1 MLVFFH
7 VDLDF
12 IQVKERDTR
21 KIIKEMSENLTTIII
36 TTISVL
42 GGAGGW
48 KFYEFLI
55 RNKREKQKE
64 DKSEQTIYRDD
75 LIARVE
81 RLERDKDGCTDSL
94 MEVKAKAAAL
104 EVKVEF
110 LEREL
115 DRIKSR

>member
-1 MLVFFH
+1 
-7 VDLDF
+7 
-12 IQVKERDTR
+12 
-21 KIIKEMSENLTTIII
+21 MSENITTIII

-42 GGAGGW
+42 FGAGGW

-55 RNKREKQKE
+55 RNKRDKEKE

-81 RLERDKDGCTDSL
+81 RLENDKDGCVDSL
-94 MEVKAKAAAL
+94 MEVKIEASAL
-104 EVKVEF
+104 RVKVEF

-115 DRIKSR
+115 DRIKSK

>member
-1 MLVFFH
+1 
-7 VDLDF
+7 
-12 IQVKERDTR
+12 
-21 KIIKEMSENLTTIII
+21 MSENLTTIII

-42 GGAGGW
+42 FGAGGW

-55 RNKREKQKE
+55 RNKRDKQKE
-64 DKSEQTIYRDD
+64 DRSEQTIYRDD
-75 LIARVE
+75 LISRVE
-81 RLERDKDGCTDSL
+81 RLEKVNESKTDEL
-94 MEVKAKAAAL
+94 MVVKAKAAAL